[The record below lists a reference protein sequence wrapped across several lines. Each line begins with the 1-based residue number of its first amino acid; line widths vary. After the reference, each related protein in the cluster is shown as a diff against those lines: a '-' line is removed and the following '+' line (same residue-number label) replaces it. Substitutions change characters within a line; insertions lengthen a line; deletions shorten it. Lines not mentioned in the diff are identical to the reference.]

1 MNTKTINIQVL
12 ALLGDAVYSLYIRE
26 KLIKE
31 GINDSNKL
39 QKLIIEYV
47 SAKGEVKALNYL
59 IENNYLTE
67 EEQEIIKR
75 GRNYKNNNHPKN
87 TDIITYK
94 LSTGFEALLGD
105 LYINNKDRLE
115 WISITRDGMKYIIR
129 CEERKIKNINKENG
143 YRHVIAKKDAYI
155 TKIISTKGEN
165 IVRSGEYVKKGDLL
179 ISGEIKLYDAV
190 KGDTL
195 ATGFVYGNV
204 WYNVN
209 ISVPKEESRREFT
222 GKKRFNLNINDKI
235 FLKNKYKYFIQEN
248 IREIK
253 FLGLKIKVYKERE
266 YVNKKYILSD
276 EEIENL
282 VNNKI
287 KEKFNNI
294 GTISSQKVLKKEINN
309 STIDYRV
316 FVICNELI
324 SEYKYYE
331 KSDANDTQ
339 SSN

>member
-12 ALLGDAVYSLYIRE
+12 ALLGDAVYSLYIRK

-115 WISITRDGMKYIIR
+115 EILNLI
-129 CEERKIKNINKENG
+129 E
-143 YRHVIAKKDAYI
+143 
-155 TKIISTKGEN
+155 
-165 IVRSGEYVKKGDLL
+165 VK
-179 ISGEIKLYDAV
+179 
-190 KGDTL
+190 
-195 ATGFVYGNV
+195 
-204 WYNVN
+204 
-209 ISVPKEESRREFT
+209 
-222 GKKRFNLNINDKI
+222 
-235 FLKNKYKYFIQEN
+235 
-248 IREIK
+248 
-253 FLGLKIKVYKERE
+253 
-266 YVNKKYILSD
+266 
-276 EEIENL
+276 
-282 VNNKI
+282 
-287 KEKFNNI
+287 
-294 GTISSQKVLKKEINN
+294 
-309 STIDYRV
+309 
-316 FVICNELI
+316 
-324 SEYKYYE
+324 
-331 KSDANDTQ
+331 
-339 SSN
+339 

>member
-12 ALLGDAVYSLYIRE
+12 ALLGDAVYSLFIRE

-115 WISITRDGMKYIIR
+115 EILNLI
-129 CEERKIKNINKENG
+129 E
-143 YRHVIAKKDAYI
+143 
-155 TKIISTKGEN
+155 
-165 IVRSGEYVKKGDLL
+165 VK
-179 ISGEIKLYDAV
+179 
-190 KGDTL
+190 
-195 ATGFVYGNV
+195 
-204 WYNVN
+204 
-209 ISVPKEESRREFT
+209 
-222 GKKRFNLNINDKI
+222 
-235 FLKNKYKYFIQEN
+235 
-248 IREIK
+248 
-253 FLGLKIKVYKERE
+253 
-266 YVNKKYILSD
+266 
-276 EEIENL
+276 
-282 VNNKI
+282 
-287 KEKFNNI
+287 
-294 GTISSQKVLKKEINN
+294 
-309 STIDYRV
+309 
-316 FVICNELI
+316 
-324 SEYKYYE
+324 
-331 KSDANDTQ
+331 
-339 SSN
+339 

>member
-105 LYINNKDRLE
+105 LYINNKERLE
-115 WISITRDGMKYIIR
+115 EILNLR
-129 CEERKIKNINKENG
+129 E
-143 YRHVIAKKDAYI
+143 
-155 TKIISTKGEN
+155 
-165 IVRSGEYVKKGDLL
+165 VK
-179 ISGEIKLYDAV
+179 
-190 KGDTL
+190 
-195 ATGFVYGNV
+195 
-204 WYNVN
+204 
-209 ISVPKEESRREFT
+209 
-222 GKKRFNLNINDKI
+222 
-235 FLKNKYKYFIQEN
+235 
-248 IREIK
+248 
-253 FLGLKIKVYKERE
+253 
-266 YVNKKYILSD
+266 
-276 EEIENL
+276 
-282 VNNKI
+282 
-287 KEKFNNI
+287 
-294 GTISSQKVLKKEINN
+294 
-309 STIDYRV
+309 
-316 FVICNELI
+316 
-324 SEYKYYE
+324 
-331 KSDANDTQ
+331 
-339 SSN
+339 